1 MRSSWHNFFETNNG
15 TIKCCGWNYYGQ
27 LGLGYATTTSPCKV
41 PTLTDLPLT
50 GVKNIACGLHHTFFV
65 MNDGTVK
72 CCGYNIYGQLGL
84 GYANERV
91 STLTDLP
98 FTGIKKIVCGNTNTF
113 FLMNDGSVKCCG
125 FNSNGGLGLGHRN
138 DQTTVV
144 DHPLTGVKDIVCDS
158 HTFFILNDGTVK
170 CCGSNQNGQLGL
182 DHTNIQVELINHPL
196 VGIKKIVCGTD
207 CTFFIMRDGTVK
219 ACGHNGFGQLGL
231 GFLSPGWTHLLSDV
245 PITGVKDIVC
255 GDFYTFFIMEDGTV
269 KACGNNGSGQLGL
282 GYTTDN
288 QIQVTDVPI
297 TGIKKIVCLD
307 TNTFFILED
316 NTLMGCG
323 GNSDGTLGLNNTEA
337 QISPVVISTLPDFS
351 KFLYYDDDGEVPDG
365 PPKANNVYIIGEP
378 QVGQTLIG
386 DYEYI
391 DPNGDLEGE
400 STFRWL
406 RADTENGEYTA
417 ISGATG
423 TTYTIT
429 EEDIDKYI
437 KFEVT
442 PVSL

>member
-1 MRSSWHNFFETNNG
+1 MRSSWYNFFETNNG
-15 TIKCCGWNYYGQ
+15 TIKCCGYNYYGQ
-27 LGLGYATTTSPCKV
+27 LGLGYATTTSPFKV

-65 MNDGTVK
+65 MNDGTIKV
-72 CCGYNIYGQLGL
+72 CGNNEYGQLGL
-84 GYANERV
+84 GHTT
-91 STLTDLP
+91 SPITTLTDLP
-98 FTGIKKIVCGNTNTF
+98 FTGVKNIVCGY
-113 FLMNDGSVKCCG
+113 
-125 FNSNGGLGLGHRN
+125 H
-138 DQTTVV
+138 
-144 DHPLTGVKDIVCDS
+144 
-158 HTFFILNDGTVK
+158 HTFFIMEDGTVK
-170 CCGSNQNGQLGL
+170 CCGDNSGGQLGLGNTTTVYTVTNLPLTGVKNIVCDDHTFFIMQDGTVKCCGYNRYGQLGL
-182 DHTNIQVELINHPL
+182 DHTNTQVELISHPL
-196 VGIKKIVCGTD
+196 VGIKKIVCGAE
-207 CTFFIMRDGTVK
+207 CTFFIMRDGAVK
-219 ACGHNGFGQLGL
+219 ACGHNGSGQLGL
-231 GFLSPGWTHLLSDV
+231 GFLSPGRTRLLSDV

-255 GDFYTFFIMEDGTV
+255 GGYYTFFIIEDGTV
-269 KACGNNGSGQLGL
+269 KACGNNGSGKLGL
-282 GYTTDN
+282 GYATDN

-307 TNTFFILED
+307 ANTFFILED

-323 GNSDGTLGLNNTEA
+323 GNRNGTLGLNNTEA

-417 ISGATG
+417 IPGATG
-423 TTYTIT
+423 TTHTIT
-429 EEDIDKYI
+429 EEDIGKYI